1 MTDART
7 KEAIRYLGYG
17 RHAVDE
23 QTLALIDVSFGE
35 LDQTTQANPSIA
47 FLTVKLQ
54 EKTR

>member
-1 MTDART
+1 MMTDART

-23 QTLALIDVSFGE
+23 QTLALIPSGSSIR
-35 LDQTTQANPSIA
+35 LRRQNPSIA

>member
-23 QTLALIDVSFGE
+23 RTLALITESFRE
-35 LDQTTQANPSIA
+35 LESCVRAKSVYRLSLIHI
-47 FLTVKLQ
+47 
-54 EKTR
+54 

>member
-23 QTLALIDVSFGE
+23 QTLALIDVPSGSSIR
-35 LDQTTQANPSIA
+35 LRRQNPSIA

>member
-23 QTLALIDVSFGE
+23 QTLAL
-35 LDQTTQANPSIA
+35 A